1 MSPAWYEAPAR
12 RHAILRIAA
21 GASLAFV
28 VSELMGW
35 YPTFLAPI
43 LVIMLLA
50 SLPAPLPLKAGAV
63 LMLVQ
68 AAGAFSAL
76 ALSSFLRERPIVL
89 IGAIG
94 LILFQSFSIIARGK
108 GFFPLLLVLVCYS
121 TIPIVTMTTP
131 AQAGGLPI
139 AFVRG
144 MAVALVTTWLV
155 HGVWPLVSIKA
166 AAASGTQRVQPFYL
180 ALAGTAIVLPLMTIY
195 LLYGLT
201 DALPVLITTVV
212 LVVNFDA
219 SRGALQGLAMI
230 LANCIGGLIAV
241 AAHSILQIAPSLFT
255 LAGITFAIGVAF
267 ARRIE
272 KGGAGGTVAMIT
284 FNQAIIMLSLGLIPG
299 PSNAGIWASRV
310 LQFAIAYA
318 FAVGMMY
325 LLLPR
330 ATGSGPAKSQKER
343 RRVSA

>member
-1 MSPAWYEAPAR
+1 MSPAWFEAPAR
-12 RHAILRIAA
+12 RHAVLRIAV
-21 GASLAFV
+21 GASLSFV
-28 VSELMGW
+28 LSELMGW

-43 LVIMLLA
+43 LVVTLLA
-50 SLPAPLPLKAGAV
+50 SLPAPLPLKGGAA

-68 AAGAFSAL
+68 SAGAFSAF

-89 IGAIG
+89 LGVIA
-94 LILFQSFSIIARGK
+94 LVLLQSFSIIARGK

-131 AQAGGLPI
+131 DQASSLPI

-144 MAVALVTTWLV
+144 MAVALVTMWLV
-155 HGVWPLVSIKA
+155 HGIWPLVSIKA
-166 AAASGTQRVQPFYL
+166 APASGALKVHPVYL

-195 LLYGLT
+195 LMYGLT

-219 SRGALQGLAMI
+219 SRGALQGLVMI

-241 AAHSILQIAPSLFT
+241 SAHSILQIAPSLFT
-255 LAGITFAIGVAF
+255 LAGITFAIGVVF

-272 KGGAGGTVAMIT
+272 TGGPGGTVAMIT

-330 ATGSGPAKSQKER
+330 APGALPAKPQKER
-343 RRVSA
+343 RRASA